1 MEGREDAAEHEDRTA
16 SPLPAGV
23 DVGGAPATGP
33 PDDEPYQLPDVE
45 LLPTGRVA
53 AGNKRALD
61 QMTRALEHTLRQ
73 FNVNATVERVRRG
86 PTVTRFELE
95 LGEGVRVNAVT
106 KLSDD
111 LAYALATPE
120 IRIVAPIPGKSAIGI
135 EVPNRERDLIT
146 LGDML
151 RSEEARADAHP
162 LTVGLGIDIGGG
174 YVMANLAKMPHVL
187 IAGATGSGKSVLMNA
202 IVTSVL
208 MRAPPSQVQMV
219 LIDPKR
225 VELNHYAGVPHLLG
239 QVITEPK
246 RASEALDW
254 VVTEMEQRYEMLSEQ
269 GYRNIEA
276 WNAAVDRGDLD
287 APADGTRLSAE
298 KAAATARGDAWRP
311 PRLRYV
317 LVVIDEL
324 ADLMMVAPRD
334 IEGAIVRISQMA
346 RAVGIHLVVAT
357 QRPEVQVVTGL
368 IKANVPS
375 RIALSMA
382 TGHDSKT
389 VLNAYGAEKL
399 VGDGDM
405 LLQHA
410 NASKPH
416 RLQGC
421 FVAEDEIER
430 VVGHWKQQGG
440 PQDVPDLIKS
450 GEDAL
455 LSDAADGTAD
465 EGDLTRAAMEL
476 VVRSGLG
483 STSMLQRKLKVGFAR
498 AGRLMDDLEE
508 LGVVGPSEG
517 PKPRQVLMTPEELD
531 SRRDGAASAGATGSA
546 GQTGSAGER

>member
-1 MEGREDAAEHEDRTA
+1 MEGRGEPDEGDVGDEGAAA
-16 SPLPAGV
+16 PVVPAGL
-23 DVGGAPATGP
+23 DVGG
-33 PDDEPYQLPDVE
+33 DEPPGQRDADEPFELPDVE
-45 LLPTGRVA
+45 LLRTGRVA

-73 FNVNATVERVRRG
+73 FNVGATVERVRRG

-246 RASEALDW
+246 RASEALEW
-254 VVTEMEQRYEMLSEQ
+254 VVTEMDNRYELLSQQ
-269 GYRNIEA
+269 GYRNLEA
-276 WNAAVDRGDLD
+276 WNAAVDRGDLN

-298 KAAATARGDAWRP
+298 KAAATARGDTWRP

-334 IEGAIVRISQMA
+334 IESAIVRISQMA

-430 VVGHWKQQGG
+430 VVGHWRGQGG
-440 PQDVPDLIKS
+440 PQEVPDLVKS
-450 GEDAL
+450 GDDAVMADAQDVDA
-455 LSDAADGTAD
+455 SDS
-465 EGDLTRAAMEL
+465 DLTRAAMEL
-476 VVRSGLG
+476 VGRSGLG

-498 AGRLMDDLEE
+498 AGRLMDELEE

-517 PKPRQVLMTPEELD
+517 PKARDVLMTVEELD
-531 SRRDGAASAGATGSA
+531 SQHGSTR
-546 GQTGSAGER
+546 GG